1 MKDNLMKHINE
12 QNAWH
17 ELTPGGMIYGS
28 GNSEHFNT
36 GEWRVAIPTFI
47 EDKCKQCLLCTPVCP
62 DSSIPVVDG
71 KRGEFDYLHKTA
83 CENLISAFRGQIFTV
98 GQAQKWINMTYLILL
113 I

>member
-47 EDKCKQCLLCTPVCP
+47 EDKCKQCLLCVPVCP
-62 DSSIPVVDG
+62 DSSIPVVDS
-71 KRGEFDYLHKTA
+71 KRLDFDFDHCKGCGICYKVCPFDAITVTKIGE
-83 CENLISAFRGQIFTV
+83 
-98 GQAQKWINMTYLILL
+98 
-113 I
+113 